1 MIFGIGVDITDIARI
16 QAAQAK
22 NSQFKTRV
30 LTIAELAIYDTLAPK
45 RQAEYLTGRFSVKE
59 AFGKA
64 LGTGIGSVSFL
75 DIEVLDDPLGKPV
88 VTKNPFAGQALVS
101 ISHTDTLVMSEV
113 ILERG
118 TD

>member
-16 QAAQAK
+16 KAAQAK
-22 NSQFKTRV
+22 NTHFKARV
-30 LTIAELAIYDTLAPK
+30 LTAAELAVYANLAPK

-59 AFGKA
+59 SFGKA
-64 LGTGIGSVSFL
+64 LGTGIGRVGFL
-75 DIEVLDDPLGKPV
+75 DIEVLDDELGKPV
-88 VTKNPFAGQALVS
+88 VTKNPFAGRALVS
-101 ISHTDTLVMSEV
+101 ISHTDTMVMSEV

>member
-1 MIFGIGVDITDIARI
+1 MIYGIGVDITDIARI

-22 NSQFKTRV
+22 NAQFKARV
-30 LTIAELAIYDTLAPK
+30 LTAAELAIYEQLTPK
-45 RQAEYLTGRFSVKE
+45 RQAEYLTGRFSAKE
-59 AFGKA
+59 SFGKA
-64 LGTGIGSVSFL
+64 LGTGIGRVGLL
-75 DIEVLDDPLGKPV
+75 DIEILDDELGKPV
-88 VTKNPFAGQALVS
+88 VTKNPFAGRALVS